1 MVKIKFKNLALV
13 NQLKYI
19 GFTLLFL
26 VPVILWL
33 LPADYFDSGES
44 MCLSVVLANTECYG
58 CGLTRGI
65 QHLMHFEF
73 ETAWEYNKLSFLILP
88 LTVYMVLFEFVKFRK
103 SLVHS

>member
-1 MVKIKFKNLALV
+1 MVKIKFKNLALA

-19 GFTLLFL
+19 GFILIFL
-26 VPVILWL
+26 VPVILLL

-88 LTVYMVLFEFVKFRK
+88 LAVYMVLFEFVKFRK
-103 SLVHS
+103 SLVNS